1 MSKRLAV
8 SKEFA
13 NEFLEHLNFA
23 LGEPTAT
30 GLNTL
35 VAINPEPINTKKLA
49 MGIQM
54 AMDEEEHYLRQK
66 QKDPN
71 YRRQLH
77 GWRNDLGNTPIPTNP
92 VEYER
97 AYELAKSLS
106 SEDLAKLIGGYGGK
120 RGNKPTG
127 EKGIELAADAL
138 YNASYGIDTLTG
150 APLNYKQ
157 NAGHLLDFAK
167 HGQGPTRPEQDRVNK
182 VFQEYDGIDKIIMG
196 EDTLDAI
203 GTAELYAK
211 NPAAMIKLLSE
222 LPSSRRETKGWEPE
236 LKAMRKNANRW
247 HMNQENG
254 IQGSDIHLYNGEI
267 NINGKKKK

>member
-1 MSKRLAV
+1 MKKSTIYVKNKKILITD
-8 SKEFA
+8 A
-13 NEFLEHLNFA
+13 NCMV
-23 LGEPTAT
+23 GEMTF
-30 GLNTL
+30 
-35 VAINPEPINTKKLA
+35 
-49 MGIQM
+49 
-54 AMDEEEHYLRQK
+54 
-66 QKDPN
+66 
-71 YRRQLH
+71 
-77 GWRNDLGNTPIPTNP
+77 NTPIPTNP

-97 AYELAKSLS
+97 AYELAKSLR

-167 HGQGPTRPEQDRVNK
+167 HGQGPTRPGQDRVNK
-182 VFQEYDGIDKIIMG
+182 VFQEYDGIDKIMMI

-211 NPAAMIKLLSE
+211 NPAAMLLLE

-236 LKAMRKNANRW
+236 LKKCVIKCKRW
-247 HMNQENG
+247 HLNQGKG

-267 NINGKKKK
+267 NITEKRKK